1 MGLRPWHDFFPN
13 GKPMHRI
20 TDIPSGLRRPLQDV
34 IEVRLWEIYLLHNR
48 KNLYET
54 LCTYSLDKGPLATD
68 LSESKQLSFRF
79 MLFDWARTIEL
90 MLAIHSIPYQ
100 VVHKTKVDV
109 IRQVNKKKV
118 YVAED
123 ELDILFA
130 LNIMLENAGYDVLLS
145 HCGNPIMQENLPA
158 TDLFILDK
166 RMPDV
171 DGIQVC
177 RHLKSNPATK
187 HVPVIMISAAPNFKE
202 QALKAGVNDCLE
214 KPFQMPDLLKLVSKY
229 TQPVL
234 STAR

>member
-1 MGLRPWHDFFPN
+1 
-13 GKPMHRI
+13 MHRI

-48 KNLYET
+48 KNLYDT
-54 LCTYSLDKGPLATD
+54 LCAYSLDKGPVGND
-68 LSESKQLSFRF
+68 LSASKQLSFRF
-79 MLFDWARTIEL
+79 MLFDWDRTIEL
-90 MLAIHSIPYQ
+90 MLAIRSIPYQ

-177 RHLKSNPATK
+177 RHLKNNPATK
-187 HVPVIMISAAPNFKE
+187 NVPVIMISAAPNFKE

-234 STAR
+234 NSAL